1 MEKTWKISIV
11 CFDDNKR
18 NLDMSEMTL
27 EEVLMIAKANDF
39 INLKWI
45 NGVGKEITETHSCR
59 IFQFD

>member
-1 MEKTWKISIV
+1 MISIV

-27 EEVLMIAKANDF
+27 EEALMIAKANDF
-39 INLKWI
+39 INLKWT
-45 NGVGKEITETHSCR
+45 NGVAEEITKTHSCR